1 MISVRSLAIDSK
13 NQQKADVIV
22 AGGGTAGIAAAVCA
36 ARDGAQTLLIER
48 RGALGGMASNALVH
62 TLCGLYLL
70 RHDDTHPLVYS
81 NEGFPREFA
90 ERLIAAG
97 GASSPVRMG
106 KLDVLPH
113 DPTALAAVAD
123 DLTRRTPNL
132 TVFLHTDLTRV
143 ETAAGQ
149 IQAVHLR
156 SQGCAMEVAV
166 KSLIDASGDAEAVAL
181 AGADFEVAPTD
192 RLQRPAYVF
201 GIGGALENALAG
213 DARLKLAHL
222 ISSAVT
228 SGHLSSEALG
238 VAFRHG
244 MGKNEIWA
252 TLDLQADPYDPCS
265 PECLSRVESCGLR
278 VSLEIIRFLRLH
290 APGFE
295 NAEITRTPLQAGIRE
310 SRRVSGVASLPAE
323 DILHGR
329 LGENP
334 VALAC
339 WPLELRENARG
350 ARFRFPTAN
359 RPAGISLDCLRSRT
373 YKNLFVAGRCIS
385 CTHEAQAS
393 IRVTGTCLATGEAAG
408 KAAAA
413 FSK

>member
-1 MISVRSLAIDSK
+1 MIFVHPSAIDFKSL
-13 NQQKADVIV
+13 QKTDVIV
-22 AGGGTAGIAAAVCA
+22 VGGGTAGIAAAVCA
-36 ARDGAQTLLIER
+36 ARHGAQTLLIER
-48 RGALGGMASNALVH
+48 RGAFGGMASNALVH

-70 RHDDTHPLVYS
+70 RDDDTHPLVYS

-97 GASSPVRMG
+97 GASSPARMG

-113 DPTALAAVAD
+113 DPIALAAVAN

-132 TVFLHTDLTRV
+132 TVFLYTDLTRV

-156 SQGCAMEVAV
+156 SQGSVMEVAV
-166 KSLIDASGDAEAVAL
+166 NSLIDASGDAEAVAL
-181 AGADFEVAPTD
+181 AGADFEIAPTD
-192 RLQRPAYVF
+192 RLQRPAYIF
-201 GIGGALENALAG
+201 GIGGASENALAD

-222 ISSAVT
+222 ISSAVI
-228 SGHLSSEALG
+228 SEHLSSEALG

-265 PECLSRVESCGLR
+265 PECLLHVESCGLR

-290 APGFE
+290 APGFQ
-295 NAEITRTPLQAGIRE
+295 NAEITRTPAQAGIRE
-310 SRRVSGVASLPAE
+310 SRRVSGVASLTGE
-323 DILHGR
+323 DIIHGR

-334 VALAC
+334 VAFAC
-339 WPLELRENARG
+339 WPLELRENAHG
-350 ARFRFPTAN
+350 PRFRFPTEN
-359 RPAGISLDCLRSRT
+359 RPAGIALECLRSRT
-373 YKNLFVAGRCIS
+373 YENLFVAGRCIS

>member
-1 MISVRSLAIDSK
+1 MISVHSLAIDSK

-22 AGGGTAGIAAAVCA
+22 VGGGTAGIAAAVCA

-70 RHDDTHPLVYS
+70 RDDDTHPLVYA

-97 GASSPVRMG
+97 GASSPMRMG

-113 DPTALAAVAD
+113 DPIALAAVAD

-132 TVFLHTDLTRV
+132 TVLLHTDLTEV

-156 SQGCAMEVAV
+156 SQGCAMEVSV
-166 KSLIDASGDAEAVAL
+166 KSLIDASGDAEAAAL
-181 AGADFEVAPTD
+181 AGADFEVAQTD
-192 RLQRPAYVF
+192 CLQRPAYIF
-201 GIGGALENALAG
+201 GIGGASENALAE

-244 MGKNEIWA
+244 RHKNEIWA

-265 PECLSRVESCGLR
+265 P
-278 VSLEIIRFLRLH
+278 
-290 APGFE
+290 GFE
-295 NAEITRTPLQAGIRE
+295 NAEITRTPAQAGIRE
-310 SRRVSGVASLPAE
+310 SRRVSGVASLTGE
-323 DILHGR
+323 DILQGR
-329 LGENP
+329 IGENP

-339 WPLELRENARG
+339 WPLELRENAHG
-350 ARFRFPTAN
+350 PRFRFPTEN
-359 RPAGISLDCLRSRT
+359 RPAGISRDCLRSRT
-373 YKNLFVAGRCIS
+373 YANLFVAGRCIS